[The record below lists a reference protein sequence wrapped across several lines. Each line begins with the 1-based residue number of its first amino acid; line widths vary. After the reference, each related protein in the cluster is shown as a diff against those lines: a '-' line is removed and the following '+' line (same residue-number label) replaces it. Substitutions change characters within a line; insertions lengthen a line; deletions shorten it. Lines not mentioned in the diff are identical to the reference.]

1 MLKVLIVIALVSALV
16 LVLVSYVE
24 KHRARKPGNMSG
36 LTI

>member
-24 KHRARKPGNMSG
+24 KRRTRKA
-36 LTI
+36 